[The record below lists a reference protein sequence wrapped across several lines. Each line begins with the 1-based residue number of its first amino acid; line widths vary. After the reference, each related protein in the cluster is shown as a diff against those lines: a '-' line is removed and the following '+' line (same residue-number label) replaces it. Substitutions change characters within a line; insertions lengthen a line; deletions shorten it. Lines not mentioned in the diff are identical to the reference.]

1 MKRLSAALLAI
12 GLVSSSAAF
21 AQSTYNPS
29 GNGYNGYNGYQQ
41 GEVQY
46 DYARVIRVDPVLDG
60 RYGRAAATNG
70 PRCYESTSAGSYDR
84 NGYRNGGY
92 DSYRNDGYRQD
103 GYYDQYGRPQGSGTV
118 GRNVATVVGGIA
130 GAVLGSKV
138 GGGTGTYAA
147 TAIGSMV
154 GGMAGRQIYEQTQ
167 RDRYVR
173 PGVVRVCDPEPVSDG
188 GYGNYG
194 YSRTG
199 NGSGNASAYD
209 VTYEYAG
216 RRYTRRMDYHP
227 GDRVRVRVDVTPQ

>member
-21 AQSTYNPS
+21 AQSNYYPS
-29 GNGYNGYNGYQQ
+29 SGNGYNGYQQ
-41 GEVQY
+41 GEAHY

-60 RYGRAAATNG
+60 RYSRTATASG
-70 PRCYESTSAGSYDR
+70 QRCYETTSAGSYERDE
-84 NGYRNGGY
+84 G
-92 DSYRNDGYRQD
+92 YRNDGYRQD
-103 GYYDQYGRPQGSGTV
+103 GYYDQYGRPQGGSTV

-173 PGVVRVCDPEPVSDG
+173 PGVVRVCDPEPVRDG

-227 GDRVRVRVDVTPQ
+227 GDRVRVRVDVSPQ